1 MKDLIYTADFNL
13 TKRLERAN
21 YPDAIIYTINYLTI
35 TNEFNGD
42 IAAENFCRRFG
53 EIINCFRGSN
63 FSEIEIAFIKE
74 RHDLFLKMLPKQFD
88 EIFNKLQILF
98 ENHFEIKALS
108 TEIR

>member
-1 MKDLIYTADFNL
+1 MKDLIHITEVNL
-13 TKRLERAN
+13 TKMLERAN

-74 RHDLFLKMLPKQFD
+74 RHDLFLKMLPKKFD
-88 EIFNKLQILF
+88 GIIYQLQTLF
-98 ENHFEIKALS
+98 EKHF
-108 TEIR
+108 